1 MGPGARGVGVC
12 TGCMKAAGSDD
23 AANNHYALSDSTS
36 SRTFVPTPL
45 LPSTARIPRG
55 KRTCERLLNIHH
67 LPRARLHEPT
77 LAASRPRQ
85 SLPTRHHPRVLE
97 IALVARDDAHGLHL
111 ARVVAVLALHVHH
124 LQEIVQV
131 REGGVIGDVVDE
143 QEGVGAQ
150 VGCGPEPAI
159 FFLAGRVGKGE
170 EIGFSVDGARN
181 RVGVL
186 WERGSRA
193 WLAKGWG

>member
-1 MGPGARGVGVC
+1 M
-12 TGCMKAAGSDD
+12 
-23 AANNHYALSDSTS
+23 
-36 SRTFVPTPL
+36 
-45 LPSTARIPRG
+45 
-55 KRTCERLLNIHH
+55 
-67 LPRARLHEPT
+67 
-77 LAASRPRQ
+77 
-85 SLPTRHHPRVLE
+85 
-97 IALVARDDAHGLHL
+97 
-111 ARVVAVLALHVHH
+111 
-124 LQEIVQV
+124 
-131 REGGVIGDVVDE
+131 IGDVVDE

-193 WLAKGWG
+193 WLAKGWGLREEGGSLRGSSPWGGGFGRVCYLLWDRT